1 MGSDKSR
8 TENKKSGVKTSTKW
22 IITAIMWAVLFSGSA
37 SLFSDVLLNRV
48 NLLVA
53 FILLI
58 LIILTG
64 IIFDIIG
71 IAVTSADEV
80 PFHAK
85 ASKKIKG
92 AKIAINLIRN
102 AEKVSSFCNDVIG
115 DVCGIIS
122 GSIGVIIVNKV
133 VLLFPKINATIVST
147 LIGILITSMTV
158 GGKAVG
164 KGFAINSSNSI
175 IMKVS
180 RIINFFKKG

>member
-1 MGSDKSR
+1 MGNDK
-8 TENKKSGVKTSTKW
+8 TKIENKKSGLKSSTKW
-22 IITAIMWAVLFSGSA
+22 IITAVMWAILFSGSA
-37 SLFSDVLLNRV
+37 SLFSGMLLSNV

-64 IIFDIIG
+64 ILFDIIG

-80 PFHAK
+80 PFHAM

-92 AKIAINLIRN
+92 AKVAIRLIRN

-122 GSIGVIIVNKV
+122 GSIGAIILGKV
-133 VLLFPKINATIVST
+133 VLIFSSINATMISI
-147 LIGILITSMTV
+147 LIGIIITAITV
-158 GGKAVG
+158 GGKAIG
-164 KGFAINSSNSI
+164 KGFAINSSNLI

-180 RIINFFKKG
+180 KIINFFKKG

>member
-1 MGSDKSR
+1 MGSDKAR

-22 IITAIMWAVLFSGSA
+22 IITAIMWSILFSGSA
-37 SLFSDVLLNRV
+37 SLFSDVLLNKV

-53 FILLI
+53 IILLI
-58 LIILTG
+58 LVILTG

-80 PFHAK
+80 PFHAM

-92 AKIAINLIRN
+92 SKVAIRLIRN

-122 GSIGVIIVNKV
+122 GSIGFIIVNKV
-133 VLLFPKINATIVST
+133 LLLFHNINATIVST
-147 LIGILITSMTV
+147 LVGIVITSMTV
-158 GGKAVG
+158 GGKAIG
-164 KGFAINSSNSI
+164 KGFAINSSNNI

-180 RIINFFKKG
+180 KIINFFKKG